1 MSGYYEGKS
10 IEKMSIK
17 DLRIVLDKA
26 KVGHAQIKL
35 KKDLIAAV
43 GRLPPRPGDTTAEDA
58 AAAAAAD
65 AAAAAAAE
73 AAAAA
78 AAEATVA
85 AAAEAAAAAA
95 LAGAGEEDGG
105 DGAPTNEAF
114 NQMLEGLTQ
123 GLTQHTKGL
132 QGSIQDLGSSILA
145 DRQYE
150 KGSSSIVD
158 PTRARELTALR
169 AGLLDTWAGG
179 SSGSGSGCRRH
190 LLGDTASV
198 TFPLVSSDGERD
210 QYMTFVWS
218 VQGYLSKGVN
228 EMKMFMSPAVVQRVL
243 LLDPDSDAARRSTPL
258 ASVQRDLDDPLTVD
272 QQAVATRLVA
282 RICGTCF
289 SGMYGTAADY
299 TDRLI
304 FIDGKIVEFKRRH
317 ALGRPWMSDVC
328 YDVVFQRAVQHQY
341 AKHWCAD
348 ESRALLD
355 MGCIPHDNL
364 LLDAAVAVDEALS
377 ARRPAGKRAA
387 SADDCEEAKA
397 KSSRKPR
404 AQSLAVWDD
413 LSEAKQIS
421 LGIQEDK
428 NGLLRRD
435 VCIRWWMGVCDKDQS
450 HTVGQ
455 GVAHSQVNHG
465 ACIVKACRHRHTAS
479 ESAPCKRVVETVKE
493 LGRY

>member
-1 MSGYYEGKS
+1 MKTAKRFLSPLFCDDVLNTLAWAKVYEQSEDTWRGEAVLWILFSPSPLRSPCKENYVGYYEGKS
-10 IEKMSIK
+10 LEKMTIK

-78 AAEATVA
+78 AAD
-85 AAAEAAAAAA
+85 AAAEAA
-95 LAGAGEEDGG
+95 LAGAVEEGGG

-190 LLGDTASV
+190 LLGNTASV
-198 TFPLVSSDGERD
+198 TFPLLSSDGERD

-218 VQGYLSKGVN
+218 VQGS
-228 EMKMFMSPAVVQRVL
+228 
-243 LLDPDSDAARRSTPL
+243 
-258 ASVQRDLDDPLTVD
+258 
-272 QQAVATRLVA
+272 
-282 RICGTCF
+282 C
-289 SGMYGTAADY
+289 
-299 TDRLI
+299 
-304 FIDGKIVEFKRRH
+304 
-317 ALGRPWMSDVC
+317 
-328 YDVVFQRAVQHQY
+328 
-341 AKHWCAD
+341 
-348 ESRALLD
+348 
-355 MGCIPHDNL
+355 
-364 LLDAAVAVDEALS
+364 
-377 ARRPAGKRAA
+377 
-387 SADDCEEAKA
+387 
-397 KSSRKPR
+397 PR
-404 AQSLAVWDD
+404 A
-413 LSEAKQIS
+413 
-421 LGIQEDK
+421 
-428 NGLLRRD
+428 
-435 VCIRWWMGVCDKDQS
+435 
-450 HTVGQ
+450 
-455 GVAHSQVNHG
+455 
-465 ACIVKACRHRHTAS
+465 
-479 ESAPCKRVVETVKE
+479 
-493 LGRY
+493 